1 MKQEEGKTIALRTV
15 GFDSLIKVQAIIAN
29 AQSRA
34 EYKHLGAAA
43 VMEDW

>member
-15 GFDSLIKVQAIIAN
+15 VFDSLIKVQAIIAN
-29 AQSRA
+29 AQRA